1 MRSKIFVKY
10 IIFFFS
16 LLIIVATGWWL
27 FGSLPDLTELN
38 NRLHIP
44 SIRIEDRYGR
54 LLYESLSEGE
64 GRHAVL
70 PLDQI
75 PLALQQAT
83 IATEDRNFY
92 QHPGVDVTGILRAF
106 WINLRGGDSL
116 AGGSTITQ
124 QVARNLLLTPEERYE
139 RTLRRKLREAWLAWQ
154 LSRRYTKDEILALY
168 LNQMNYGG
176 MLYGVE
182 AAAQTYFGKPAARL
196 DLAEA
201 ALLAGIPQ
209 SPGLY
214 NPLLDPDAAKARQEI
229 VLNLMVVAGYIS
241 LEERELAAGEA
252 LFYAAASYPME
263 APHFVLWVRGQLDG
277 LLTPEDF
284 TRSLIVRT
292 TLDLDW
298 QQHAER
304 AVAQQLERL
313 QSGGDTVLGHNVN
326 NAALVSLDPHT
337 GEILAMLGS
346 PDYFDAANAGAVN
359 MALSPRQ
366 PGSALKPLIYAAAFD
381 PNASAQPFTPATM
394 LMDVRT
400 AFITRE
406 GEAYTP
412 SNYDLKE
419 RGPVLV
425 REALASSL
433 NIPAV
438 AALDYIGLESL
449 FAFSADLGIT
459 TFNDPDDYDLSI
471 ALGGGAVRLLE
482 LTGAYG
488 AFANGGW
495 RVEPYGIQE
504 IYTLDGEVLYTADT
518 VARTR
523 VLDERVAWLI
533 SDILSDN
540 EARTPGFGP
549 SSALKL
555 DRPAAVKTG
564 TTSNFHDNWTVG
576 YTPELVTGVW
586 VGNTSHEPMFD
597 VTGLSGAAPI
607 WHNFMRSVLSGEP
620 ESEFARPAGLEQVE
634 VCALSGLLPSE
645 ACPYRRVEW
654 FISGT
659 LPHEQDHF
667 YRRVWLDADTGLLAD
682 ESTPAARRIPQM
694 VLDLPSE
701 AQPWARAE
709 GILLLSDI
717 MPATTLGA
725 VLRLL
730 SPAPNA
736 TYRISTQMPA
746 NAQRLHIEAVG
757 ESGLQEVTLWLDGE
771 KLAARTAPPY
781 EAWWAL
787 QPGEHQAWVE
797 GLTADGETVRSEVV
811 NFRVEE

>member
-1 MRSKIFVKY
+1 MRSKISVKY

-154 LSRRYTKDEILALY
+154 LSRRYTKNEILALY

-214 NPLLDPDAAKARQEI
+214 NPLLDSDAAKARQEI

-304 AVAQQLERL
+304 AVVQQLERL

-504 IYTLDGEVLYTADT
+504 IYTLDGEMLYTADT

-811 NFRVEE
+811 